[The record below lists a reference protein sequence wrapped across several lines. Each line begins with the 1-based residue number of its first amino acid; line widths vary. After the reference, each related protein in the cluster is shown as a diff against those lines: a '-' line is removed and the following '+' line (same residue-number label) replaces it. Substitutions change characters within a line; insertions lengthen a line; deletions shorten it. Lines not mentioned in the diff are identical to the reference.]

1 MGWPGALAT
10 LAWSGTIK
18 KSRSLFCLPR
28 QSPNKPVI
36 WGHEGQPWSVGQQPT
51 GENAVVTITS
61 SLGGVGVLDNFISQA
76 RPVRLVSVPL
86 HGGVGEL
93 EDIFLT
99 KPLRSP
105 SQTLPARTPQLPS
118 RVSSEKE
125 APSASRSW
133 ASTSTGQNQAQPQP
147 HPCPHIPSHSRS

>member
-1 MGWPGALAT
+1 MV
-10 LAWSGTIK
+10 SGTAAN
-18 KSRSLFCLPR
+18 R
-28 QSPNKPVI
+28 
-36 WGHEGQPWSVGQQPT
+36 
-51 GENAVVTITS
+51 GECS
-61 SLGGVGVLDNFISQA
+61 GDYHLLSWRGWVLDNFTSQA

-86 HGGVGEL
+86 YGGVGEL